1 MSLTNAL
8 LINAVVLAATLGSDL
23 GRRTYNGRRIW
34 VSLIICTAVVLTFG
48 STLYT
53 SGVGLTAEII
63 GVAVGVLIGL
73 LAVSLMK
80 VSKRA
85 DNTIV
90 TVAGVGY
97 ALVWVAMALVR
108 SLLSIGLT
116 YWFGTDVGTWLVKR
130 GAALTDVT
138 GIITN
143 FLLFM
148 AVTAVLSRALVIRA
162 RAATLSTPAT
172 LAPPATVDPAN
183 DATTGTPSH

>member
-1 MSLTNAL
+1 MSLTSAL

-23 GRRTYNGRRIW
+23 GHRTFNHRRIW
-34 VSLIICTAVVLTFG
+34 LSLIICSGVVLTFG
-48 STLYT
+48 STFYT
-53 SGVGLTAEII
+53 SGIGLTAEIV

-80 VSKRA
+80 VSKQA

-90 TVAGVGY
+90 TFAGVGY
-97 ALVWVAMALVR
+97 AAVWVAMALAR

-130 GAALTDVT
+130 GAALPDVS

-162 RAATLSTPAT
+162 RAATLSTS
-172 LAPPATVDPAN
+172 ATVNPAN
-183 DATTGTPSH
+183 DATDRTPSH